1 MWASAP
7 THLAIEF
14 HRGGALPRPLV
25 DAHINPVWMGSTS
38 AERIA
43 VDRRRDSAKARRVFH
58 NAWLA
63 LLKYSGFGCRQSAE
77 RIPKPLV
84 LAAFFGYFLSLMT
97 ESTSRSAFVGTRDAV
112 RPPSV
117 SFADNSPYA
126 GGGFGTRIA
135 TASVRTGFAM
145 TAPKFCP
152 VFCGIR
158 AFFAERGCIF
168 PRVCYTSICHTNMKK
183 MIFVR

>member
-7 THLAIEF
+7 TERLPIESHIALHGRRSGF
-14 HRGGALPRPLV
+14 HCLDGQHKRGARRGC
-25 DAHINPVWMGSTS
+25 
-38 AERIA
+38 
-43 VDRRRDSAKARRVFH
+43 RRRGDAKARHVFH
-58 NAWLA
+58 NAWFA
-63 LLKYSGFGCRQSAE
+63 WLKCSGFGCRQSAE